1 MEMMLQNAELA
12 RTRRRPVC
20 QDTGTVIFHVHCPP
34 GFDQTL
40 FEHAA
45 KTAVMQATRL
55 GFLRE
60 NSVDPITGKNA
71 ELNVG
76 PGTPVFEF
84 VQVRELSHLEVRLL
98 LKGGG
103 SENVSCQYALP
114 EPGLGAHRD
123 LDGCKRVVLDAVLRA
138 QGRGC
143 APGVLG
149 VCIGGDRGTGYRL
162 AKTQLFRRLDD
173 KNPDPH
179 LQEFERELVGMANEL
194 GIGPMG
200 YGGRTTLLGVKTCTA
215 NRVPASYFVTVSYM
229 CWAFRRQGIAI
240 AADGVPFKWLYE

>member
-1 MEMMLQNAELA
+1 MLQNAELA
-12 RTRRRPVC
+12 RARRRPIC
-20 QDTGTVIFHVHCPP
+20 QDTGTVFFHVRCPP

-55 GFLRE
+55 GFLRQ
-60 NSVDPITGKNA
+60 NSVDPITGKYA

-76 PGTPVFEF
+76 PGTPAFEF
-84 VQVRELSHLEVRLL
+84 VQVPELTNIEVRLL

-114 EPGLGAHRD
+114 EPTLGAHRD
-123 LDGCKRVVLDAVLRA
+123 LDGCKRVVLDAVFRA

-162 AKTQLFRRLDD
+162 AKNQLFRRLDD
-173 KNPDPH
+173 QNPDPH
-179 LQEFERELVGMANEL
+179 LQQFETDLLTIANKL

-200 YGGRTTLLGVKTCTA
+200 YGGHTTLLAVKACTA
-215 NRVPASYFVTVSYM
+215 NRVPASYFVTISYM
-229 CWAFRRQGIAI
+229 CWAYRRQGILLAP
-240 AADGVPFKWLYE
+240 DGVPLRWLYE